1 MKAVEVREN
10 ANVGLRYA
18 FRGDGAIFVQGVAK
32 RPDEDP
38 WLRTRMTRWD
48 VKEMRRRSRQ
58 VDLSP
63 ELPGGR

>member
-10 ANVGLRYA
+10 TNVGLRYA
-18 FRGDGAIFVQGVAK
+18 FREGGGIFVQGVTK
-32 RPDEDP
+32 DPHRDP

-48 VKEMRRRSRQ
+48 VDEMRRRSKQ